1 MEIATSQQS
10 VLIHSQLKSFIKSF
24 PRGKSIKSKDV
35 TYSRVL
41 KDKLLVSRAVCS
53 GVTNPLFNEIKTNSP
68 FDDNQWSVFLDLNI
82 RTLQRYKKDKN
93 HVFKPIHSEK
103 IFELAEVVSV
113 GNTVLDEPDHFK
125 IWLNLPS
132 VALGNENPIDLLSK
146 SYGKDLVLA
155 ELSSIE
161 HGIFV

>member
-103 IFELAEVVSV
+103 IFELADFCCR
-113 GNTVLDEPDHFK
+113 THFPRRDSDTTLTK
-125 IWLNLPS
+125 CHHKKRKS
-132 VALGNENPIDLLSK
+132 MLLI
-146 SYGKDLVLA
+146 YR
-155 ELSSIE
+155 
-161 HGIFV
+161 